1 VAGIK
6 VNIHKACTHSFAQR
20 VRAHLWAVARATALA
35 SALALALALA
45 PILAGVHAQEQ
56 ALEQE
61 LEPEEEREH
70 EHPRRHEFYFTRG
83 IYSGVND
90 GDDWG
95 PRWAIDYP
103 EADQHFLTAL
113 RRLSS
118 VDAYPNENALPLGG
132 TDIREFPFIYIVEA
146 GALNLN
152 EDERQTLHDYLLS
165 GGFLVVD
172 DFWGTW
178 AWKTLVAQMQ
188 RVFPNRAFQD
198 VPLDHPLF
206 HAYFDIDK
214 LIQVPNVALAQ
225 GNKTHEYDGFVP
237 QARGIFD
244 ANGRLMVLVNWNT
257 DLGDAW
263 EWADSS
269 NYPLHYSNYAYQL
282 GINIVIYAMTY

>member
-1 VAGIK
+1 M
-6 VNIHKACTHSFAQR
+6 
-20 VRAHLWAVARATALA
+20 ARA
-35 SALALALALA
+35 SALGLALAMAMALV
-45 PILAGVHAQEQ
+45 PILTGVSAQEQ
-56 ALEQE
+56 APERE
-61 LEPEEEREH
+61 LEPEDEREH

-103 EADQHFLTAL
+103 AADQHFLTAL
-113 RRLSS
+113 RRLSG

-132 TDIREFPFIYIVEA
+132 ADIREFPFIYVVEA

-152 EDERQTLHDYLLS
+152 EDERQELHDYLVS

-178 AWKTLVAQMQ
+178 AWKTLVGQMQ

-214 LIQVPNVALAQ
+214 LVQVPNVALAQ
-225 GNKTHEYDGFVP
+225 GSKTYEYDGFVP

-244 ANGRLMVLVNWNT
+244 DNGRLMVLVNWNT

-263 EWADSS
+263 EWADSV

>member
-1 VAGIK
+1 MNFRVIFS
-6 VNIHKACTHSFAQR
+6 HLFAQLAR
-20 VRAHLWAVARATALA
+20 TIPASVLRAPALA
-35 SALALALALA
+35 CGLLMVCALAAA
-45 PILAGVHAQEQ
+45 PTAVHAQDQ
-56 ALEQE
+56 ATEQE
-61 LEPEEEREH
+61 LEPEDERDH

-113 RRLSS
+113 RRLSG

-132 TDIREFPFIYIVEA
+132 TDIREFPFIYLVEA

-152 EDERQTLHDYLLS
+152 EDERQELRDYLLS
-165 GGFLVVD
+165 GGFLVID

-178 AWKTLVAQMQ
+178 AWKTLVGQMQ
-188 RVFPNRAFQD
+188 SVFPNRAFQD

-214 LIQVPNVALAQ
+214 LVQVPNVALAQ
-225 GNKTHEYDGFVP
+225 GNKTYEFDGFVP

-244 ANGRLMVLVNWNT
+244 DDGRLMVLVNWNT

-263 EWADSS
+263 EWADSV